1 MMVSRILALILVAI
15 IGVLLIAVLIPP
27 ERGPES
33 SGRQEY
39 LSEGPDATGAVNIVS
54 AIYLGYRAYDTMGEA
69 IVLLL
74 AVTGVSFFAGRD
86 HS

>member
-1 MMVSRILALILVAI
+1 MISRIVALILVAI
-15 IGVLLIAVLIPP
+15 IGVLLVGVLVPP
-27 ERGPES
+27 DQVAES

-39 LSEGPDATGAVNIVS
+39 LTEGPDATGAVNIVS

>member
-1 MMVSRILALILVAI
+1 MILRGIALILVI
-15 IGVLLIAVLIPP
+15 LIGVLLLQVLVPGGA
-27 ERGPES
+27 EVEAASR
-33 SGRQEY
+33 REY
-39 LSEGPDATGAVNIVS
+39 LSEGPEATGAINIVS

-74 AVTGVSFFAGRD
+74 AVTGVSFFAGRE